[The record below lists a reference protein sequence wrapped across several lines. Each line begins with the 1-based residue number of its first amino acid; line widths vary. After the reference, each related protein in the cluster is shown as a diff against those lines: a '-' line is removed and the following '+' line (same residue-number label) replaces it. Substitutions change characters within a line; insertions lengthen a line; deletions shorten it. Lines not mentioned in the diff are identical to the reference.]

1 MIFVLLEIKGMLTF
15 KKSHLLVP
23 ALMLLSAC
31 GGGDGCSPS
40 DGRPLDTTTD
50 TSANCADTRAASS
63 VVIAFGGDGS
73 IEQLDGDSAALY
85 SRFGSTIVRDQNS
98 NPVGDGV
105 LVQLDVFDTLIAR
118 GTIAAGDTISGST
131 ITDNAGIFQGNG
143 TTATTLNTAVVTRNS
158 DPAVGIRSGD
168 LVLLRNAATS
178 DQIRYVV
185 STTANSI
192 TVDEPYNNTYPS
204 GLYPGAQYLVG
215 TSAVGAKIHGF
226 DEDLVITRGLG
237 RTINGT
243 ANFRLEYPN
252 SILRYGASTMDGR
265 FFPLG
270 STEVWVVANVGG
282 RVATASLTSFVG
294 IVPGTISIDP
304 ATVTAAGNVT
314 VTLEDANG
322 NRLPFSPI
330 TTSSDTA
337 GTSATG
343 CTTDLNGECVSAV
356 TYGGAAAITYT
367 FDGTTT
373 GELTVE

>member
-1 MIFVLLEIKGMLTF
+1 MLTL

-31 GGGDGCSPS
+31 GGGGDGCTPT
-40 DGRPLDTTTD
+40 DGRPLDASTD

-143 TTATTLNTAVVTRNS
+143 TTPTTLNTAVVTRNS

-192 TVDEPYNNTYPS
+192 TVDAPYNNTYPS
-204 GLYPGAQYLVG
+204 ALYPGAQYLIG

-252 SILRYGASTMDGR
+252 SILNYGVDSDPR

-282 RVATASLTSFVG
+282 RVATADRTIFVG
-294 IVPGTISIDP
+294 IAPVQIALSPTTVSASGDVVTI
-304 ATVTAAGNVT
+304 
-314 VTLEDANG
+314 TLTDENG
-322 NRLPFSPI
+322 NILPFVGIPPASG
-330 TTSSDTA
+330 DG
-337 GTSATG
+337 GTGTG
-343 CTTDLNGECVSAV
+343 CTTDEFGQCDSTITRINTG
-356 TYGGAAAITYT
+356 TITYSS
-367 FDGTTT
+367 
-373 GELTVE
+373 GESTAELEVL